1 MFLPKKKKK
10 MQESFK
16 ISLVRGGERK
26 NKTSRQGI
34 RKEAG
39 CAFLTTGTQL
49 PDRSWER
56 RKSFGELTHFAYY
69 TNLNILITKLRVQ

>member
-1 MFLPKKKKK
+1 

-39 CAFLTTGTQL
+39 CAFLTTGAQL

-56 RKSFGELTHFAYY
+56 RKSFGELTHVAYY
-69 TNLNILITKLRVQ
+69 SNLNMLITKLGVL